1 MRMITLVLP
10 EDRSYV
16 KLNNLGDYNEVPTT
30 CEWELSEGTHAF
42 GYRNKGGLTYVGFSP
57 EKRDEILERYRENGT
72 LPRVDLY
79 GKTLRVYYGC
89 DSIVNVV

>member
-1 MRMITLVLP
+1 MKMITLVLP

-30 CEWELSEGTHAF
+30 CEWVLSEGTHAF
-42 GYRNKGGLTYVGFSP
+42 GYRNKNNLSFNKFSP

-79 GKTLRVYYGC
+79 GRELRVYYGI
-89 DSIVNVV
+89 DRTPTRV